1 MRPQVNPLFGSDGCN
16 EADQTNERLYRY
28 GAAGFAVYGLYQ
40 LRVRRWMHGIF
51 QFGLGLLW
59 LCISWRERSRRS

>member
-1 MRPQVNPLFGSDGCN
+1 MSPQLNPLFGSDGRN

-28 GAAGFAVYGLYQ
+28 GAAGVAVYGLYQ

-51 QFGLGLLW
+51 QFGLALLW
-59 LCISWRERSRRS
+59 LVLSRRERIDR